1 MRLYRSLSS
10 LQDAK
15 RPGSRVVT
23 IGAFDGLHTGHRAIL
38 TELAQQAADAG
49 LTTTVMSFEPMPRE
63 YFAQGTPPARLT
75 RFREKFELLR
85 ELDIDELYCPRFRSI
100 RNLSPDAFIGE
111 LLVKG
116 LKARRIVVGEDFR
129 FAARRAG
136 DVAVLHDAGKRH
148 GFMVTG
154 VAPVDY
160 DGRRVSSTD
169 IRLALGAGDL
179 ETARGMLG
187 RDYSMSG
194 RVVRGL
200 GLGRKL
206 GYPTAN
212 VNLSRRQTPVDGIF
226 AARVAGLAAK
236 PLDGVASVGTRPT
249 VGGEKPLLEVYI
261 FDFDRDIYGKQIT
274 VQFVERLREER
285 KYADLDSMVQQIHAD
300 VAAARAA
307 LAA

>member
-1 MRLYRSLSS
+1 MA
-10 LQDAK
+10 DCA
-15 RPGSRVVT
+15 PGRAVT
-23 IGAFDGLHTGHRAIL
+23 IGAYDGLHIGHRAIL
-38 TELAQQAADAG
+38 TELVRQAAAAG

-63 YFAQGTPPARLT
+63 YFAKDDPPARLT
-75 RFREKFELLR
+75 RFREKFESLR
-85 ELDIDELYCPRFRSI
+85 DLGIDELYCPRFSSVQRLDP
-100 RNLSPDAFIGE
+100 NAFIDE
-111 LLVKG
+111 LLVAG
-116 LKARRIVVGEDFR
+116 LGTRCVVVGDDFR
-129 FAARRAG
+129 FAAGRAG
-136 DVAVLHDAGKRH
+136 DVATLRSAGERH
-148 GFMVTG
+148 GFSVTG
-154 VAPVDY
+154 VAPVY
-160 DGRRVSSTD
+160 WQGRRVSSTD

-226 AARVAGLAAK
+226 AARVTGLADG

-261 FDFDRDIYGKQIT
+261 FDFDRDIYGAQIT

-285 KYADLDSMVQQIHAD
+285 KYADLDSMVEQIHAD

>member
-1 MRLYRSLSS
+1 MRLYRNLNPSIAAST
-10 LQDAK
+10 AG
-15 RPGSRVVT
+15 RAVT
-23 IGAFDGLHTGHRAIL
+23 IGAYDGLHVGHRAIL
-38 TELAQQAADAG
+38 DELVRQARAAR
-49 LTTTVMSFEPMPRE
+49 LATTVMSFEPTPRE
-63 YFAQGTPPARLT
+63 YFAHDNPPARLT
-75 RFREKFELLR
+75 RFREKFEWLR
-85 ELDIDELYCPRFRSI
+85 DLGIDELYCPRFGSI
-100 RNLSPDAFIGE
+100 RSLDAAAFIDE
-111 LLVKG
+111 LLVAG
-116 LKARRIVVGEDFR
+116 LATRAIVVGDDFR
-129 FAARRAG
+129 FAAGRAG
-136 DVAVLHDAGKRH
+136 DVATLREAGVRH
-148 GFMVTG
+148 GFSVTG
-154 VAPVDY
+154 VGPVY
-160 DGRRVSSTD
+160 WQGRRVSSTD
-169 IRLALGAGDL
+169 VRLALGAGDL

-226 AARVAGLAAK
+226 AARVTGLGAA

-261 FDFDRDIYGKQIT
+261 FDFDGDIYGKQIT

-285 KYADLDSMVQQIHAD
+285 KYADLDSMVEQMHAD

>member
-1 MRLYRSLSS
+1 MRLYRQLNSLSAS
-10 LQDAK
+10 PPLGRA
-15 RPGSRVVT
+15 VT
-23 IGAFDGLHTGHRAIL
+23 IGAYDGLHVGHRAIL
-38 TELAQQAADAG
+38 AELGRQASAAR
-49 LTTTVMSFEPMPRE
+49 LTTTVVSFEPMPRE
-63 YFAQGTPPARLT
+63 FFAQGDPPARLT

-85 ELDIDELYCPRFRSI
+85 ELGIDELYCPTFRAI
-100 RNLSPDAFIGE
+100 RHLNPEAFIDE
-111 LLVKG
+111 LLVAG
-116 LKARRIVVGEDFR
+116 LNTRCVVVGEDFR
-129 FAARRAG
+129 FAVQRSG
-136 DVAVLHDAGKRH
+136 DVAALRHAGERH
-148 GFMVTG
+148 GFSVTG
-154 VAPVDY
+154 VAPIDWN
-160 DGRRVSSTD
+160 GRRVSSSD

-179 ETARGMLG
+179 DTARGMLG

-206 GYPTAN
+206 GFPTAN
-212 VNLSRRQTPVDGIF
+212 VSLRRRQTPVDGIF
-226 AARVAGLAAK
+226 AARVTGLGDA

-261 FDFDRDIYGKQIT
+261 FDFDRDIYGQQIT

-285 KYADLDSMVQQIHAD
+285 KYADLDAMVEQIHAD

>member
-1 MRLYRSLSS
+1 
-10 LQDAK
+10 
-15 RPGSRVVT
+15 
-23 IGAFDGLHTGHRAIL
+23 
-38 TELAQQAADAG
+38 
-49 LTTTVMSFEPMPRE
+49 
-63 YFAQGTPPARLT
+63 LT

-136 DVAVLHDAGKRH
+136 DVSVLHDAGKRH
-148 GFMVTG
+148 GFMVTS

-160 DGRRVSSTD
+160 NGRRVSSTD

-226 AARVAGLAAK
+226 AARVTGLGAK

-261 FDFDRDIYGKQIT
+261 FDFDRDIYGQQIT